1 MNTRHIYL
9 LILTLLPTH
18 AIAQNDTI
26 NTIDRSVDVVNA
38 YQPTLRPSKKINVD
52 PLIDDTLKYSD
63 NYQYQLLNRVAPVST
78 SPEPLTP
85 AYMDFPTYASP
96 YRALVEAAIGSL
108 PTLYGQILYNN
119 GNSNNHHLAL
129 HAGHLAQLGKVT
141 LSNDNKTKA
150 HQNNTW
156 ASIDYNHLAG
166 NLRLNAN
173 ANLTN
178 NTFCYYGQNNI
189 IDSLIYTSDNNN
201 NNNIPGTD
209 ILALDKQRNT
219 TFDLLLALNNSL
231 VNPLQKFTFKAYA
244 GFSLFGNK
252 NALHQTDI
260 HFGGNLRFPFKKIA
274 AIDIDLAFNH
284 FQTHAGDS
292 SLILSY
298 AEHKSSDI
306 NIYPHFR
313 LDYDYMTLRLG
324 ARIISVIGDKFLG
337 KDDLLVQPD
346 LKINFFIGNGS
357 VCLNA
362 GLSGDFSQNSFRTLV
377 NQCKYLSPDSRKYI
391 YDRQHHRYISRVD
404 IAPSQ
409 NPIAFNFELRGAFS
423 HKLQAAIGITYKSLT
438 DEVFFVNRHFT
449 TATDTSNIALA
460 PHFALLQDDGKL
472 FNVHAELNI
481 NPTPNSNILLT
492 VNYDKHSLNT
502 LPDAYNR
509 PALTLSLAGKA
520 KPSDRL
526 ALKAKLTYV
535 GQRKALNP
543 ATNTTTTLN
552 AYPDLNISA
561 NYYISNRWTAFLKLN
576 NLTAAD
582 QQPLL
587 GYSSFSF
594 HALAGITYKF

>member
-1 MNTRHIYL
+1 MNTRHIFL
-9 LILTLLPTH
+9 LILPMLHIH
-18 AIAQNDTI
+18 AIAQNDSI
-26 NTIDRSVDVVNA
+26 NTIDRSVDVINA
-38 YQPTLRPSKKINVD
+38 YQPTLRSSKKINVD

-63 NYQYQLLNRVAPVST
+63 NYQYQLLNRIAPVST

-85 AYMDFPTYASP
+85 ASMDFPVYASP

-108 PTLYGQILYNN
+108 PTFYGQIIYNN

-141 LSNDNKTKA
+141 LSNDDKVAA
-150 HQNNTW
+150 HQNDTW
-156 ASIDYNHLAG
+156 ASIDYDHLAG
-166 NLRLNAN
+166 NLRFNAN
-173 ANLTN
+173 ANFAN
-178 NTFCYYGQNNI
+178 NAFNYYGLNTI
-189 IDSLIYTSDNNN
+189 IDSLTYTSDNDDNT
-201 NNNIPGTD
+201 ISGAD

-219 TFDLLLALNNSL
+219 SFDLLLSLANSL
-231 VNPLQKFTFKAYA
+231 VDPLQKFSFKAYA

-252 NALHQTDI
+252 SALHQSDI
-260 HFGGNLRFPFKKIA
+260 HFGGNLRFPFKKVA
-274 AIDIDLAFNH
+274 AIDVDLAFNH

-298 AEHKSSDI
+298 AEHKGSDI

-313 LDYDYMTLRLG
+313 LDYDFMTLRLG
-324 ARIISVIGDKFLG
+324 ARIISVLGDDFLG
-337 KDDLLVQPD
+337 KDDFLVQPD
-346 LKINFFIGNGS
+346 LKINFFIGDGS
-357 VCLNA
+357 VCLHA
-362 GLSGDFSQNSFRTLV
+362 GLSGDFSQNSFRSLV
-377 NQCKYLSPDSRKYI
+377 QQCKYLSPDSRKYI
-391 YDRQHHRYISRVD
+391 FDGRQQRYVSRVD

-409 NPIAFNFELRGAFS
+409 APIAFDFGLRGSFS
-423 HKLQAAIGITYKSLT
+423 HKVQAALGITYKSLT

-449 TATDTSNIALA
+449 STSDTSNIALA

-472 FNVHAELNI
+472 FNVHAELNV
-481 NPTPNSNILLT
+481 NPTPNSNILLI
-492 VNYDKHSLNT
+492 VNYDKYSLNS
-502 LPDAYNR
+502 LSDAYNR

-526 ALKAKLTYV
+526 ALNAKLSYI
-535 GQRKALNP
+535 GQRKALDP
-543 ATNTTTTLN
+543 TTNTTTTLS
-552 AYPDLNISA
+552 AYPDLNIGA
-561 NYYISNRWTAFLKLN
+561 NYYISNRWTAFLNLN